1 MVYKSEAN
9 KYKEAKIAIENLK
22 SLTEQASSNFISI
35 ENVDITSNHIPNSI
49 LISDSD
55 GSIKELQDISIEKL
69 EYLDGVTYDA
79 SDKLNQYIIEANEN
93 KNNYETIYKPYLKDQ
108 VTSLVNRKTKDVE
121 NDMKKLY
128 LNNLEINNI
137 ENSNQLI
144 INNTYNAPVLNIN
157 GTLSA
162 SDIVFLNGEKII
174 YDESKSS
181 IIETETVNIKNNG
194 YIPENMVSSIKKYPP
209 AALASSTYAG
219 LRIAVNESTLSNQ
232 AYGNG
237 TYYINWSSAAD
248 LSSYPS
254 GLFNFAKYSTDGGAW
269 KVGSYNTDGT
279 YKISLESATGI
290 AGYSGEWVKLKLPD
304 KIMLSHIQIHTRPSQ
319 FARAPRSYTLLGTND
334 GQTWKPVIIDGN
346 VSYSSDNL
354 VYESS
359 QTVLQSNN
367 DYFNEFAF
375 VIHKIGS
382 GAGGGLPNFT
392 ELEFYGSTFE
402 INYNTV
408 VIDDNSV
415 ASNNVIEFIS
425 GDENTQKFTMT
436 KNGNIGIGVTDPQV
450 KLDIDGNVIF
460 SGSLNEVS
468 SEHFANI
475 RGTTGN
481 IQQQIDNINN
491 SVFEGS
497 NIAIQLANNLNE
509 NMHHYFDF
517 ASNNVNQ
524 VIANS
529 DIDTSNYILNASNVL
544 VSSKYDKLNF
554 GYGLD
559 YDEVNHKLSISEI
572 NNIWSSNFVEG
583 ETVLKYKNLNFY
595 PNKIQKIT
603 SFVPDGTV
611 QVEYPNNI
619 NNTSLSDNKN
629 VTGIEI
635 DSHTFKWSSTR
646 LYENG
651 EQYNTPTHLF
661 NGSTDDEAYMEENY
675 DDLGNYIGTN
685 KLLNDFYG
693 DWISIQFPNYIQ
705 LEKVIL
711 TKTGSLLGA
720 PKNFEIYGSTDGNNW
735 DLITSVDNITN
746 IDYIEVNT
754 ILTHSVNISTTKS
767 FNHFAICVNE
777 IFADANIKYFSLSR
791 LQFFGKEANVEF
803 SDAVFTKEYNNK
815 LDIITGA
822 ASNITINDL
831 QPGKIIISDENGK
844 ITNSSISLSDL
855 GYLSGVNLPIQQQ
868 IDDMNFG
875 QIIQNADVTIENISN
890 MNINFSNYIQNVSNE
905 MVQNVSQKQQDIN
918 FGIGLSFDENTHIL
932 SVNEN
937 EISSLQGQGGNTN
950 NSSNSLVWMENSNYI
965 YTSNI
970 KIFEND
976 ITIYNVPVLTEDK
989 FDKNFQKKIEF
1000 DPLDFSVDVN
1010 NNITT
1015 LGLKHNDAWVDQGT
1029 YLEYN
1034 KVKVYDNKMLIGFD
1048 VSDIEAK
1055 HPFGPYRV
1063 LHSSID
1069 PLQSKYKNYR
1079 IYQLDSSK
1087 SASDAPELIFD
1098 GNTSTE
1104 ETFTSSAYNT
1114 AGDYVGDQYFVAGYN
1129 GEWVSFTFPETT
1141 FVSSVYIYHK
1151 EGSYYN
1157 APIEYKIYG
1166 VSDVTREID
1175 VLLHETAA
1183 NYIANRHISQKIT
1196 SNKSYK
1202 QIVIVF
1208 NKIGRDQ
1215 TELKISNIE
1224 FYGTIDKSIKTTT
1237 IFKNQKFLYDTTD
1250 MLAWYKFDGDLLD
1263 SSGQGQD
1270 LTLLSGTNEYD
1281 NLVTLQGISS
1291 LKFNGSTSYSVTPP
1305 TGTDPFNSNTI
1316 TISVWHY
1323 STTGIET
1330 FQSILSTRTL
1340 SGYDGWSL
1348 YIKSSSNSHYLI
1360 LEYAVSSSSWGGV
1373 FSTYSVTPNSIWRHI
1388 SFTIDENKVAK
1399 LYVDGKLMETSTLTN
1414 FVVNSS
1420 NKLYIGANQG
1430 GSVFKLTNGTRLDDL
1445 RVYNRALTP
1454 DEVFTLAKGNY
1465 LYMFDKNYNFVKDT
1479 SDMLLWDDQY
1489 DNFVQKYPDV
1499 NLTATTTAS
1508 PYTSQNHIVQ
1518 WSSETADDINYRGH
1532 QLFNGDRTDVGW
1544 ITANNKYYKEGDTI
1558 PEGSVV
1564 GDAIDTS
1571 SYIGDDSDNYGEW
1584 VKIELDKAIYLSYV
1598 QIYERRIS
1606 DWSHRN
1612 PVFYVIYG
1620 SNDGNTWTQL
1630 IVNKTVEA
1638 TYSTDADR
1646 VHTSEK
1652 VVPTHKYKHFAI
1664 TVTKTKGG
1672 TATADCGFAE
1682 LEFYGKEYLNND
1694 MLQPLIPSHSSISYD
1709 RTIKITENNSIH
1721 FNGSSYLQYE
1731 NPNGDDTYFTPQQ
1744 MTISLW
1750 IYGCTSSSIHQ
1761 TIASARYTSPNKG
1774 WTLYILPTTNSNRLS
1789 LWYPISTTLWGELN
1803 TSFDITTRPKE
1814 WIHIVAIWTQ
1824 NAVKLYIDG
1833 VYHSENSITY
1843 NAYGTNN
1850 LRIGAGAN
1858 EYTNPMYYLNNG
1870 TKLDDFRLYNRE
1882 LTAEEIKML
1891 YFSHKFQYIDFDY
1904 INDTTDMLAWYKFD
1918 GDLLDSSGNGQDLIG
1933 GTGTSFVDDSVVGIK
1948 SISFPNTANQE
1959 LTNTIDL
1966 SGNKSFTISSWS
1978 YRNTNN
1984 KNDFIIS
1991 TPHIIATNRV
2001 LHIGYNTSNTFIFAF
2016 FGNDLSTEVYPNDI
2030 GKWINW
2036 VCTYDSVSSI
2046 RKIYKNGLLVAND
2059 ISNGA
2064 SNFNKNL
2071 SIGKYYTYYFD
2082 GKLDDLRIYNRA
2094 LTPDEVKKI
2103 YHTTYLPTV
2112 EVKLDNRN
2120 GSLQTDTLITKN
2132 ISSLNSDVINIG
2144 SNLSIYNNDDEYSLK
2159 LQKDLWVD
2167 GANII
2172 WTSDERVKK
2181 DIHDIDDD
2189 IALQKILSIEPKTY
2203 KYIDDVNNAKKQD
2216 QKIYGFISQ
2225 QIEEVFPEA
2234 TSKTSR
2240 FIPNI
2245 YQECQY
2251 ISSNNCIVLPY
2262 DFDTNKLNV
2271 LYNNEANNSS
2281 NYVSNKI
2288 KLVRNRSLIITNDYI
2303 QPNQS
2308 TDVITNEPTAD
2319 SEATATDPDATT
2331 TDPDATTT
2339 DPEPTTTEPEPTVSQ
2354 PEPTT
2359 TDTEPTATEPE
2370 TIEHIIV
2377 SNDQDDVVYD
2387 EMLVD
2392 YYLSSNEYGNVLV
2405 LKQDIAVPKVFV
2417 YGTEVQD
2424 LTTIDKS
2431 YIYTLNAC
2439 ATQAL
2444 SRKVDVLENQ
2454 NTTLQSY
2461 VEQLENRI
2469 ENIKSFFSSNH

>member
-1 MVYKSEAN
+1 MVYKSEAK

-22 SLTEQASSNFISI
+22 SLTEQASSNFVST

-55 GSIKELQDISIEKL
+55 GSIKELEDISIEKL
-69 EYLDGVTYDA
+69 EYLDGVNYDA

-93 KNNYETIYKPYLKDQ
+93 KNNYETILKPFLKDE

-121 NDMKKLY
+121 DDMKNLY

-162 SDIVFLNGEKII
+162 SDIVFLNGEKVI

-209 AALASSTYAG
+209 APLASSTYAG

-232 AYGNG
+232 VYGNG

-279 YKISLESATGI
+279 YKTSLASATGI

-346 VSYSSDNL
+346 VSYSSNNQ

-382 GAGGGLPNFT
+382 GAMGGLPNFT

-415 ASNNVIEFIS
+415 ATNNVIEFIS

-509 NMHHYFDF
+509 NMHQYFDS

-524 VIANS
+524 IIANS
-529 DIDTSNYILNASNVL
+529 DINTSNYILNASNVL
-544 VSSKYDKLNF
+544 ESSKYDKLNF

-559 YDEVNHKLSISEI
+559 YDEVNNKLSISEI
-572 NNIWSSNFVEG
+572 NNIWSSNFVNG

-603 SFVPDGTV
+603 SFVPDGTIRA
-611 QVEYPNNI
+611 EYPNI
-619 NNTSLSDNKN
+619 NNALLSDNNN
-629 VTGIEI
+629 VSGVEI
-635 DSHTFKWSSTR
+635 DSHIFKWSSTR

-675 DDLGNYIGTN
+675 DDLGNYIGTS

-693 DWISIQFPNYIQ
+693 DWVSIQILNYIQ
-705 LEKVIL
+705 LEEIIL

-735 DLITSVDNITN
+735 DLITSVDNISN
-746 IDYIEVNT
+746 IDYNAVDT
-754 ILTHSVNISTTKS
+754 IFTYSVNISTTKS

-803 SDAVFTKEYNNK
+803 SDAVFTKEYDNK

-822 ASNITINDL
+822 ASNITVNDL

-844 ITNSSISLSDL
+844 ITNSSISVSNLE
-855 GYLSGVNLPIQQQ
+855 YLSGVNLPIQQQ

-875 QIIQNADVTIENISN
+875 QIIQNADATIENINN

-905 MVQNVSQKQQDIN
+905 MVQNVFQKQQDIN
-918 FGIGLSFDENTHIL
+918 FGLGLSFDEATGIL

-937 EISSLQGQGGNTN
+937 EISSLQGENTS
-950 NSSNSLVWMENSNYI
+950 NSSNSLVWIENSNYI

-970 KIFEND
+970 KIFENN
-976 ITIYNVPVLTEDK
+976 ITIYNVPVLTEDI

-1034 KVKVYDNKMLIGFD
+1034 KIKIYDNKMLIGFD
-1048 VSDIEAK
+1048 VSDIETK
-1055 HPFGPYRV
+1055 HPFGPYKV
-1063 LHSSID
+1063 LHSSVD

-1087 SASDAPELIFD
+1087 SAVDAPELIFD

-1104 ETFTSSAYNT
+1104 ETFTLSAYNT
-1114 AGDYVGDQYFVAGYN
+1114 AGDYVGDQYFVEGYN

-1157 APIEYKIYG
+1157 APIDYKIYG

-1183 NYIANRHISQKIT
+1183 NYIANRHKSQQIT
-1196 SNKSYK
+1196 SNKSYR
-1202 QIVIVF
+1202 QIVMVF

-1237 IFKNQKFLYDTTD
+1237 IFKNQKFIYDTTD
-1250 MLAWYKFDGDLLD
+1250 MYVWYKFDGANGEID
-1263 SSGQGQD
+1263 SSGNDKSATVIGSPVLFETSLSITKDNYLKLPDNIIDFDNDICISFWYRFDNYQ
-1270 LTLLSGTNEYD
+1270 LTGRLFDFSVTTNIQSHA
-1281 NLVTLQGISS
+1281 NSIKICRNGISAMYFIIDANQLS
-1291 LKFNGSTSYSVTPP
+1291 INIGHVT
-1305 TGTDPFNSNTI
+1305 
-1316 TISVWHY
+1316 
-1323 STTGIET
+1323 
-1330 FQSILSTRTL
+1330 
-1340 SGYDGWSL
+1340 DGDF
-1348 YIKSSSNSHYLI
+1348 I
-1360 LEYAVSSSSWGGV
+1360 
-1373 FSTYSVTPNSIWRHI
+1373 HI
-1388 SFTIDENKVAK
+1388 SWVIKK
-1399 LYVDGKLMETSTLTN
+1399 DGTWIIHKNGIQIYNAVHVYPATNTYTHSYLGKANWSNEFNNDNQITLRD
-1414 FVVNSS
+1414 F
-1420 NKLYIGANQG
+1420 
-1430 GSVFKLTNGTRLDDL
+1430 
-1445 RVYNRALTP
+1445 RVYNRTLTP

-1489 DNFVQKYPDV
+1489 DDFVQKYPDV
-1499 NLTATTTAS
+1499 NLTAATTAS

-1518 WSSETADDINYRGH
+1518 WSSEEATANYRGH
-1532 QLFNGDRTDVGW
+1532 QLFNGDRADVGW
-1544 ITANNKYYKEGDTI
+1544 ITANNKYYKQGDTI
-1558 PEGSVV
+1558 PDGSVA

-1598 QIYERRIS
+1598 QIYERRITG
-1606 DWSHRN
+1606 WSHRN

-1652 VVPTHKYKHFAI
+1652 VVPTQKYKHFAI
-1664 TVTKTKGG
+1664 TVTRTNAG
-1672 TATADCGFAE
+1672 TDGLGDCGFAE
-1682 LEFYGKEYLNND
+1682 LELYGKEYLNND

-1744 MTISLW
+1744 MTISVWVGNLTKT
-1750 IYGCTSSSIHQ
+1750 ISGSLQ
-1761 TIASARYTSPNKG
+1761 TIASARKGVVNYPG
-1774 WTLYILPTTNSNRLS
+1774 WTIYINSNLS
-1789 LWYPISTTLWGELN
+1789 FGNQDELL
-1803 TSFDITTRPKE
+1803 F
-1814 WIHIVAIWTQ
+1814 W
-1824 NAVKLYIDG
+1824 
-1833 VYHSENSITY
+1833 
-1843 NAYGTNN
+1843 YGTSGGWKSWRTGYYIKDEIQFQHWLFIMTNNVVKFYLNGNLFSQETITLGNVLYGARN
-1850 LRIGAGAN
+1850 LRIGAGSN
-1858 EYTNPMYYLNNG
+1858 ETDNPLYFLNNG

-1918 GDLLDSSGNGQDLIG
+1918 GDFTDSSGNGKDLTG
-1933 GTGTSFVDDSVVGIK
+1933 GIGTSFVDDSVVGTN
-1948 SISFPNTANQE
+1948 SVQFPNLLNPPQYFS
-1959 LTNTIDL
+1959 TNIDI
-1966 SGNKSFTISSWS
+1966 SNNSSFTISFWCKKSVNNKADYIMSLGSVRSMGKMMYINYSSTNNIMFNTFDNAATLNTFNDADNWVHLVFS
-1978 YRNTNN
+1978 YDGISGIKQIYRNNVLELNVTGIILNLGTELIIGDRI
-1984 KNDFIIS
+1984 DF
-1991 TPHIIATNRV
+1991 R
-2001 LHIGYNTSNTFIFAF
+2001 TS
-2016 FGNDLSTEVYPNDI
+2016 
-2030 GKWINW
+2030 
-2036 VCTYDSVSSI
+2036 
-2046 RKIYKNGLLVAND
+2046 ANV
-2059 ISNGA
+2059 
-2064 SNFNKNL
+2064 FN
-2071 SIGKYYTYYFD
+2071 

-2112 EVKLDNRN
+2112 EVKLDNRG

-2181 DIHDIDDD
+2181 DIQDIDDD
-2189 IALQKILSIEPKTY
+2189 SALQKILSIEPKTY
-2203 KYIDDVNNAKKQD
+2203 KYIDDVNNAKKND

-2251 ISSNNCIVLPY
+2251 VSSNNCIILPY
-2262 DFDTNKLNV
+2262 DFDTDKLNI

-2308 TDVITNEPTAD
+2308 TDVITNEPTME
-2319 SEATATDPDATT
+2319 SEPTA
-2331 TDPDATTT
+2331 T
-2339 DPEPTTTEPEPTVSQ
+2339 DPEPTTTEPEATTTEPEANATE

-2359 TDTEPTATEPE
+2359 TDPEATTTEPEPTVTEPE
-2370 TIEHIIV
+2370 TIEHIII

-2469 ENIKSFFSSNH
+2469 ENIKSFFSSNN